1 MKYKQL
7 FQMTEDGC
15 LMISK
20 FGEVVSR
27 TNNSVIRLN
36 GVIVEGELLPYPNGV
51 LYE

>member
-1 MKYKQL
+1 MKYNQL

-15 LMISK
+15 LTISK

-27 TNNSVIRLN
+27 TTNSVIRLN